1 MTAAATDTIPPLP
14 VASPQFVWSPDR
26 LRRLRLAAGFSSTEF
41 AVRIGRSP
49 FSLAG
54 YERRQPPPADVL
66 ARMAAVLGLHPG
78 DLFAPVEEATT

>member
-1 MTAAATDTIPPLP
+1 MTSAATNTIPPLP
-14 VASPQFVWSPDR
+14 VASPQFVWSPDG

-54 YERRQPPPADVL
+54 YERRQPPPADVVAL
-66 ARMAAVLGLHPG
+66 MAAVLGIHPG
-78 DLFAPVEEATT
+78 ELFQPVEERTT